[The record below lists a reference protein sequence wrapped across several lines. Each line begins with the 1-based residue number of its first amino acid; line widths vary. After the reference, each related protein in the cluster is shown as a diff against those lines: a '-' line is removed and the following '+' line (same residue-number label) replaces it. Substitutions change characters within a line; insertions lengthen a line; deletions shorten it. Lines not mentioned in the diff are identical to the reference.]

1 MRFGPVPLAEARGAI
16 LAHSQRLGERM
27 LRKGSV
33 LDEAAIAALRDAG
46 RAEVI
51 AARLEPGDVPEDI
64 AADRMAA
71 PLISPLLARSRAA
84 TGRVNL
90 AAETSGLLR
99 VDADKIDR
107 LNGIDEALTV
117 GTLADCSVVAA
128 RDLVAT
134 IKVIPLAVP
143 GMLVSVAET
152 LARQGKPALTL
163 HPFKPLKVGLVV
175 TELPGLKEST
185 TEKTIAVTEARV
197 RALTGTLL
205 PPRRAPHEEAAV
217 AAALEALL
225 GEGWGK
231 RNNPEAEGNISR
243 LLDSWRSSRMPVVFF
258 QHMSRNPKSPL
269 FPGQTGNEIKDI
281 VRPIGEE
288 KVFAKNVNSCFI
300 GTGFEDWL
308 RESGID
314 SLVIVGITTQHCV
327 STTARMAGNLGFRTF
342 VISDATA
349 AFETKGINGEKYD
362 AETVHALSLA
372 TIMGEFATVL
382 STNDI
387 LKMI

>member
-1 MRFGPVPLAEARGAI
+1 MEK
-16 LAHSQRLGERM
+16 LGM
-27 LRKGSV
+27 NTALVIVDVQKGW
-33 LDEAAIAALRDAG
+33 D
-46 RAEVI
+46 
-51 AARLEPGDVPEDI
+51 
-64 AADRMAA
+64 
-71 PLISPLLARSRAA
+71 
-84 TGRVNL
+84 
-90 AAETSGLLR
+90 
-99 VDADKIDR
+99 
-107 LNGIDEALTV
+107 
-117 GTLADCSVVAA
+117 
-128 RDLVAT
+128 
-134 IKVIPLAVP
+134 
-143 GMLVSVAET
+143 
-152 LARQGKPALTL
+152 
-163 HPFKPLKVGLVV
+163 
-175 TELPGLKEST
+175 ST
-185 TEKTIAVTEARV
+185 F
-197 RALTGTLL
+197 
-205 PPRRAPHEEAAV
+205 
-217 AAALEALL
+217 
-225 GEGWGK
+225 WGK

-269 FPGQTGNEIKDI
+269 FPGQAGNEIKDK

-372 TIMGEFATVL
+372 TIMGEFATVM